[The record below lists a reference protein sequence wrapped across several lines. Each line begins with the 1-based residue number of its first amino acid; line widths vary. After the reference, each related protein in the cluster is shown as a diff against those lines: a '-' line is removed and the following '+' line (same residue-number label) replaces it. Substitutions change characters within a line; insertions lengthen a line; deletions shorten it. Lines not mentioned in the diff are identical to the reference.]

1 MTDRKRASYLDEWQ
15 GQYSQ
20 NIFAGILLA
29 LALLPVAIAFSFIV
43 HINPAI
49 GLMTC
54 GLMMF
59 MMSFI
64 GCRLS
69 MVSGPSSGISIVAAP
84 LVVQHGISYLF
95 LATLVMGIILII
107 FGFCHIDKVLTYIP
121 NTVVIGFMN
130 ALGLLLLTTQ
140 IKYIFGISIA
150 TYFVAIITCL
160 IIVIA
165 SKTVRLIPAPLIAII
180 IVTFLTWVIHPNIQY
195 VYDLANIRMTLPHLH
210 IPQGIFSWSSMKIAL
225 VYGATM
231 AIISVIQTNLTTQMM
246 NVLTKQYSNKDR
258 EVLSQGIANT
268 VMSLLGGYGSSGLV
282 GQSKFFYR
290 MGATTRLATLAT
302 GIFLLLCVIILGP
315 IVGHIPMV
323 VLAIVLVTVSLN
335 TFDRRTISH
344 IKEAPLKHGSLM
356 LITMCLILVT
366 NNLAIGVI
374 VGTLIYYISHLILRL
389 KERER

>member
-1 MTDRKRASYLDEWQ
+1 MTDKNRPSYLDEWK

-20 NIFAGILLA
+20 NVLAGILLA

-64 GCRLS
+64 GHRLA

-84 LVVQHGISYLF
+84 LVIQHGISYLF
-95 LATLVMGIILII
+95 LATLVMGLILII
-107 FGFCHIDKVLTYIP
+107 FGLCHIDKVLTRIP
-121 NTVVIGFMN
+121 NTVVMGFMN

-140 IKYIFGISIA
+140 IKYIFGISPA
-150 TYFVAIITCL
+150 TYIVAILACL
-160 IIVIA
+160 IIIIA
-165 SKTVRLIPAPLIAII
+165 SKTIRLIPAPLIAII
-180 IVTFLTWVIHPNIQY
+180 IVTFLTWLIHPNIQY
-195 VYDLANIRMTLPHLH
+195 VYDLANITMTLPHIH
-210 IPQGIFSWSSMKIAL
+210 IPYDIVSWSSMKIAL

-231 AIISVIQTNLTTQMM
+231 AVISVIQTNLTTQMM
-246 NVLTKQYSNKDR
+246 NDLTQQDSNKDR

-290 MGATTRLATLAT
+290 MGATSRVATLST
-302 GIFLLLCVIILGP
+302 GIFLLLCVIVLGP

-323 VLAIVLVTVSLN
+323 VLAVVLVSVSLN
-335 TFDRRTISH
+335 TFDRRTVSH
-344 IKEAPLKHGSLM
+344 IKEAPFKRGSLM
-356 LITMCLILVT
+356 LITMALILIT

-374 VGTLIYYISHLILRL
+374 VGTLIYYIGRWIVRL
-389 KERER
+389 KER